1 MSKKKYYLYKIKL
14 TELNIL
20 SLLLLVLFVLI
31 TIWLYGPID
40 VNDNSF
46 FICFAFMVPYLIL
59 HEVIHAI
66 FYSLNGAKYKNITF
80 GVHLE
85 KGVLCCLCKQRIS
98 KKGILMSLLAPFM
111 LIGVITY
118 IIGLLINDLPL
129 IILSIINISG
139 CAGDLMMFFGLSK
152 IKKFEYSEF
161 DDPTSFG
168 IYTSEDL
175 SKTKLLGLEY
185 VGVEDK
191 LEIKD
196 YKKFDISFWNAV
208 ALILIALVG
217 IVNLFI

>member
-14 TELNIL
+14 TELNVL
-20 SLLLLVLFVLI
+20 SIVLLVLMFLL

-40 VNDNSF
+40 LKDNSF
-46 FICFAFMVPYLIL
+46 FVCFAFMVPYLVL
-59 HEVIHAI
+59 HEIIHAI
-66 FYSLNGAKYKNITF
+66 SYNLNGVKYKNITF

-85 KGVLCCLCKQRIS
+85 KGVLCCLCKQKIS
-98 KKGILMSLLAPFM
+98 RRGILISLLAPFIT
-111 LIGVITY
+111 IGVITY
-118 IIGLLINDLPL
+118 IIGLFTNNLAL

-139 CAGDLMMFFGLSK
+139 CAGDLMMFFELSK
-152 IKKFEYSEF
+152 LKKFEYSEF
-161 DDPTSFG
+161 DDPTSFA

-196 YKKFDISFWNAV
+196 YRKFDVSFWNAV
-208 ALILIALVG
+208 SLILILLFG
-217 IVNLFI
+217 IISLFI

>member
-1 MSKKKYYLYKIKL
+1 
-14 TELNIL
+14 
-20 SLLLLVLFVLI
+20 
-31 TIWLYGPID
+31 
-40 VNDNSF
+40 
-46 FICFAFMVPYLIL
+46 
-59 HEVIHAI
+59 
-66 FYSLNGAKYKNITF
+66 
-80 GVHLE
+80 
-85 KGVLCCLCKQRIS
+85 
-98 KKGILMSLLAPFM
+98 
-111 LIGVITY
+111 
-118 IIGLLINDLPL
+118 
-129 IILSIINISG
+129 
-139 CAGDLMMFFGLSK
+139 MMFFGLSK

-196 YKKFDISFWNAV
+196 YRKFDISFWNAV